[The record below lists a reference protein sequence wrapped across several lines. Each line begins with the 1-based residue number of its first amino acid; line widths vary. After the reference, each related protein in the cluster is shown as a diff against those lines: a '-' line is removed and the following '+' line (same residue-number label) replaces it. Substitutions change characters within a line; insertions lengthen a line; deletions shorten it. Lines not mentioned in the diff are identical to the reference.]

1 VSGADT
7 CGCAGYRYIERNKSQ
22 NKTLAKEQGGKR
34 HALFRK
40 KDEKKKAA
48 KK

>member
-1 VSGADT
+1 MRD
-7 CGCAGYRYIERNKSQ
+7 CGCRYIERNKSQ
-22 NKTLAKEQGGKR
+22 NKTLAKEQGKSR

-40 KDEKKKAA
+40 KDEKRKAA

>member
-1 VSGADT
+1 VH
-7 CGCAGYRYIERNKSQ
+7 RYIERNKSQ
-22 NKTLAKEQGGKR
+22 NKQLAKEQQGKSR

-48 KK
+48 RK